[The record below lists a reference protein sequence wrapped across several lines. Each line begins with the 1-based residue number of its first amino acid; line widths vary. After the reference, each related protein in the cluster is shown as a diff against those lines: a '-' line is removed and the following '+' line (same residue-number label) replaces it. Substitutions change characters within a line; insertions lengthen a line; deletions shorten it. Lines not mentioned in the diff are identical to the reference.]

1 MITKTLTFET
11 FDGEKVTKT
20 FSFHMNKSELL
31 KWETENRDQSVGKQ
45 IQDAVNNKDPKGIF
59 DFIYEL
65 ILRSYGEKSDD
76 GMSFVKT
83 RNGVALR
90 ENFENSIPF
99 DTLLD
104 ELLNDPDKLNAFIEH
119 VFPAEVLKM
128 GADQMEKEA
137 KALTTGA

>member
-31 KWETENRDQSVGKQ
+31 KWETENRNQSVGKQ

>member
-1 MITKTLTFET
+1 MITKTLSFET